1 MIMNKILSLIES
13 YGISLT
19 KVPNQELLEKAD
31 YEKCKNTM
39 KYLHDTSLLKSKFIV
54 NKLASILLFTTDK
67 ELAELEEVLNRHG
80 LNAYEIMYKANS
92 LLVFNN
98 ITKTEEIINEFKN
111 EEYGL
116 DYKKIL
122 TEYSSLIVSTSKE
135 QIRSAM
141 ATLKRHGL
149 DPRKV
154 SSASADIF
162 NKGSLNFTDQV
173 ITLIYDYYGIEE
185 GKQLLYKSASI
196 LSKGNPDE
204 IRGILSFFEGKIGK
218 ERTKA
223 YFQKNSSLLARGH
236 ADQVINAYQT
246 LEQLGIE
253 NIIFTSA
260 TILMRGSVED
270 IKKNYTWLKQQNPN
284 IDIESTPVTL
294 TYPHQTIVNN
304 YQFYQSHNLDKYI
317 TDRASCL
324 GRTRSTQELED
335 IYQFLLSIG
344 IKDFEEYMSVL
355 STTNLH
361 EIEEIYKLLIDELG
375 KERASELIKTPSIL
389 LANYASLRESI
400 TFIREHD
407 LFEELKDKPYVLSE
421 TYIDK
426 MEKNFE
432 YVSTLPFEGLT
443 SNISIIAR
451 GEVNN
456 MKNILNYL
464 SSLGI
469 EEIVTASP
477 ILLTRKY
484 KNIKSCIDYF
494 ISIDRLDIIRSR
506 PSVLLLRSEE
516 VEKAHQDIKDL
527 GLEELLDTNPN
538 VLRGKNIKTNAATIK
553 GTKFKST
560 AGIASAYSAA
570 SSKVNVRKE
579 FFDAYNLQELY
590 QKAPSIL
597 SEGKIEII
605 KESYLTLE
613 EEGLTSILSRSPSI
627 ITRLKGKDAIL
638 SRLEHLYSLGLTKE
652 DIKKLPSILVRY
664 SDEEILRLQSVPRRN
679 RK

>member
-1 MIMNKILSLIES
+1 MNKILNLIES
-13 YGISLT
+13 YGISLN
-19 KVPNQELLEKAD
+19 KIPNQELLEKAD
-31 YEKCKNTM
+31 YEKCKSIM
-39 KYLHDTSLLKSKFIV
+39 RYLHDKSLLKSKFIV
-54 NKLASILLFTTDK
+54 NKLASILLFTTDT
-67 ELAELEEVLNRHG
+67 ELTKLEETLNKHG
-80 LNAYEIMYKANS
+80 LNSYDIMYKANS
-92 LLVFNN
+92 LLFLNN
-98 ITKTEEIINEFKN
+98 IVKVEEIIDEFKK

-122 TEYSSLIVSTSKE
+122 TEYSSLIVSTSKD

-149 DPRKV
+149 DPRRV
-154 SSASADIF
+154 SEASADIF
-162 NKGSLNFTDQV
+162 NKGSLNYTNEV
-173 ITLIYDYYGIEE
+173 ITLIYDYYGMEE
-185 GKQLLYKSASI
+185 GKQILYKSASI

-204 IRGILSFFEGKIGK
+204 ITGILSFFESKIGK

-236 ADQVINAYQT
+236 ADQVVSAYQT

-253 NIIFTSA
+253 HLIFVSA
-260 TILMRGSVED
+260 TILLRGNVED
-270 IKKNYTWLKQQNPN
+270 IKKNYIWLKQQNPN

-294 TYPHQTIVNN
+294 TYPHKTIVSN

-317 TDRASCL
+317 TNRASCL
-324 GRTRSTQELED
+324 ARTRSTQELED

-361 EIEEIYKLLIDELG
+361 EIEEIHKLLIDELG
-375 KERASELIKTPSIL
+375 KERAAELIKTPSIL
-389 LANYASLRESI
+389 LANYVSLKESL
-400 TFIREHD
+400 TFIREHE
-407 LFEELKDKPYVLSE
+407 LFDELKEKPYILSE

-432 YVSTLPFEGLT
+432 YISTLPFEGLT
-443 SNISIIAR
+443 SNLTIIAR

-456 MKNILNYL
+456 MRNIINYL
-464 SSLGI
+464 SELGI
-469 EEIVTASP
+469 EELITSSP

-484 KNIKSCIDYF
+484 KNIKTCIDYF
-494 ISIDRLDIIRSR
+494 ISIDRLDIIKSR
-506 PSVLLLRSEE
+506 PSVLLLKAEE

-538 VLRGKNIKTNAATIK
+538 ILRGKNIKTNAATIET
-553 GTKFKST
+553 TKLKST
-560 AGIASAYSAA
+560 SGIASAYSAV
-570 SSKVNVRKE
+570 SSKFNIRKE
-579 FFDAYNLQELY
+579 FFDSYNLQELY

-597 SEGKIEII
+597 SEGRIEIM
-605 KESYLTLE
+605 KESYQTLV

-627 ITRLKGKDAIL
+627 ITRLKGKEAIL
-638 SRLEHLYSLGLTKE
+638 NRLEHLYSLGLTKE
-652 DIKKLPSILVRY
+652 DVMKLPFTLIRY
-664 SDEEILRLQSVPRRN
+664 SDEEILRQLSTPRRT